1 MFYSYL
7 WGGGADKVKR
17 ITVVQGYEQG
27 VLRVIDINKLIVALK
42 ITVLRRYFMY
52 NIKYFKPVKVI
63 CSFSCY
69 CDKFGSGYSKLNL
82 NVIDNVFWKYVI

>member
-17 ITVVQGYEQG
+17 VTVVQGYEQG

-42 ITVLRRYFMY
+42 NTLLRRYFMY
-52 NIKYFKPVKVI
+52 NTK
-63 CSFSCY
+63 
-69 CDKFGSGYSKLNL
+69 
-82 NVIDNVFWKYVI
+82 